1 MLRRW
6 ITKGNGGR
14 TTGGEAETAIDF
26 RRSSGDDEGA
36 IQAIPIYEF

>member
-6 ITKGNGGR
+6 ITKENSSG
-14 TTGGEAETAIDF
+14 TTGWGPETAIDF
-26 RRSSGDDEGA
+26 RRSSGDDGGA